1 MAQKRFTTLFS
12 LFFSIF
18 LIQNNWAQTP
28 PTVTANGNQLYCPL
42 NQQNIVT
49 DFDIIP
55 GDAEINQL
63 FIQISENYIQG
74 EDMLTLLGSHLAIST
89 SWDPLEGKLNL
100 TALTP
105 SVTAYLDLIAAVK
118 DVVFE
123 SSASLISGKKLFSI
137 TIDEANYLPSNGHFY
152 EFVPD
157 KGISWT
163 AAKTAAESKFHYGLQ
178 GYLATV
184 TSIEEAQIT
193 GEQSSN
199 FGWIGGSDSEIENT
213 WKWMTGPEAGLTF
226 WFGTAGGTTTGA
238 DIPFAFWNTGEPN
251 NLGNEDYAHITA
263 PGVGLPGS
271 WNDLAESGDPDSN
284 SPYHPQGY
292 IVEYG
297 GMPGDPVLNIS
308 ASTKITVPEISSI
321 TEGSNCG
328 IGTVSLSATATLSA
342 TILWFDSLTG
352 GNKLG
357 SGTNF
362 ITPSISSTTTFY
374 VLASSDVL
382 CEEGIR
388 TPVIATIYG
397 IPTITSVL
405 ETQICG
411 SGTGTISATSSAGIV
426 NWYDN
431 LGNFIISGNNYSPTV
446 TNTTTFYVGA
456 TENGCTTANRTPV
469 TLTVQHTNS
478 PSGAGIQTFCDIENK
493 SIADLSVTGNAIL
506 WYDAL
511 SGGNLLNNSE
521 ILANTTYYAS
531 QTVNG
536 CESPT
541 RLTVSVILFETV
553 VPLLPIDI
561 PIMNVCDNALDGD
574 DTNGIVT
581 TDLTSN
587 ASVLLNG
594 KLASNFTLT
603 YFTDTAYLDL
613 IPNQA
618 AFSNSVSG
626 GQTIY
631 VRITNNLDASCFT
644 DISFELKVNPLPI
657 LLSTE
662 VILEQC
668 DDDLSNDGFSIFNL
682 NEANEL
688 ISINYLNETFEFY
701 TDAAY
706 TQLIDNPIAYQ
717 NPIVINSE
725 VFVKVITENGCER
738 FAKIVLKVGATQ
750 IPSGFLLEYYTC
762 EDDPSNSQDG
772 RTFFDFSDAEQ
783 QLIDSKP
790 VFSSQTVRI
799 SFYENLNDALSEINS
814 ITNVSNYENTDAWE
828 QQIYVRIDSDDVN
841 ACLGLSHVITL
852 HVEALPIA
860 NSVTID
866 RQCDDDFDDLYLFDT
881 STIESSVLNTQTNV
895 TVSYFDENGVPL
907 PSPLPN
913 PFLTNS
919 QTITIRVTNN
929 DTNTTT
935 GACFDETTLEFIV
948 DKKPIANSISNIV
961 ACDDDLDGVYSFD
974 TFAIE
979 SAILNGQTGMLV
991 SYFNENGDPLPSPLP
1006 NPFFTDTKTITVK
1019 VENELNTN
1027 CTAETTVGF
1036 IVNPK
1041 PQFDL
1046 DQTAIYCLNLPPI
1059 TVETY
1064 NASGDYTYQWEDS
1077 NGIIISSSFDAVIS
1091 SAGEYTVIATSA
1103 EGCESFPK
1111 TILIEPSIIAT
1122 ITKNDI
1128 TIVDDSENNSIT
1140 IATGN
1145 LGIGDYEF
1153 AIKKSD
1159 EFSSYFQDEPYFE
1172 HLTPGIYTVFI
1183 RDKNNCGIAQI
1194 DVSIIGF
1201 PKFFTPNNDGAND
1214 TWRVLGVNE
1223 NFYATSNIYIFDRF
1237 GKLITQINPKGNG
1250 WNGFFNGEQLP
1261 STDYWFSVEL
1271 IDINGTIRTKKG
1283 HFSLIRR

>member
-1 MAQKRFTTLFS
+1 MSQKRFTTLFS

-18 LIQNNWAQTP
+18 LIQNNWAQIP
-28 PTVTANGNQLYCPL
+28 PIVTATGNQLYCPL
-42 NQQNIVT
+42 SQQNIVT
-49 DFDIIP
+49 NFDIIP

-74 EDMLTLLGSHLAIST
+74 EDTLTLLGSHPTIST
-89 SWDPLEGKLNL
+89 SWDALEGKLNL
-100 TALTP
+100 SALTP
-105 SVTAYLDLIAAVK
+105 SATAYLDLIAAVK

-123 SSASLISGKKLFSI
+123 SSTSLISGEKLFSI

-226 WFGTAGGTTTGA
+226 WFGTAGGTTIGA
-238 DIPFAFWNTGEPN
+238 DIPFAFWNSGEPN
-251 NLGNEDYAHITA
+251 NLGNENYAHITA

-271 WNDLAESGDPDSN
+271 WNDLAESGDPDSD
-284 SPYHPQGY
+284 SDYHPQGY

-297 GMPGDPVLNIS
+297 GMPGDPILNIS
-308 ASTKITVPEISSI
+308 ASTKISVPKISSI
-321 TEGSNCG
+321 TEESNCG
-328 IGTVSLSATATLSA
+328 IGTVSLSATATLGA

-352 GNKLG
+352 GNIG
-357 SGTNF
+357 SGPNF
-362 ITPSISSTTTFY
+362 TTPSISSTTTFY
-374 VLASSDVL
+374 VLASSTVL

-388 TPVIATIYG
+388 TPVIATIYN
-397 IPTITSVL
+397 IPTITSVI

-446 TNTTTFYVGA
+446 TNTTTFYVDA
-456 TENGCTTANRTPV
+456 TENGCTTTSRTPV
-469 TLTVQHTNS
+469 TLTVQHTAS
-478 PSGAGIQTFCDIENK
+478 PSGVNIQTFCDIENK
-493 SIADLSVTGNAIL
+493 SIADLSVVGSAVL
-506 WYDAL
+506 WYDTPSA
-511 SGGNLLNNSE
+511 GNLLNISE
-521 ILANTTYYAS
+521 ILTNTTYYAS

-541 RLTVSVILFETV
+541 RLAVSVTIFDTV
-553 VPLLPIDI
+553 VPLQPIDI
-561 PIMNVCDNALDGD
+561 PIMNVCDNLLDGD
-574 DTNGIVT
+574 DTNGIVNV
-581 TDLTSN
+581 DLTSN

-594 KLASNFTLT
+594 KSASNFTLT
-603 YFTDTAYLDL
+603 YFTDAAYLSP
-613 IPNQA
+613 INPTS
-618 AFSNSVSG
+618 FSNSVSG

-644 DISFELKVNPLPI
+644 DISFQLKVNPLPV
-657 LLSTE
+657 LLNTE

-688 ISINYLNETFEFY
+688 ISTNHLNETFEFY
-701 TDAAY
+701 TDNVH
-706 TQLIDNPIAYQ
+706 TQLINNPIAYK
-717 NPIVINSE
+717 NPIVLNSE
-725 VFVKVITENGCER
+725 VFVKVITKNSCER

-750 IPSGFLLEYYTC
+750 IPSDFLLEYYAC
-762 EDDPSNSQDG
+762 EDNPSNNQDG
-772 RTFFDFSDAEQ
+772 KTLFDFSDAEQ

-790 VFSSQTVRI
+790 IFSSQLVRI
-799 SFYENLNDALSEINS
+799 SFYANLNDALSEINA
-814 ITNVSNYENTDAWE
+814 IVNISNYENTTAWE

-860 NSVTID
+860 NNVTID
-866 RQCDDDFDDLYLFDT
+866 RQCDDDFDGLFSFDT
-881 STIESSVLNTQTNV
+881 STIENTVLNTQTNA
-895 TVSYFDENGVPL
+895 TVSYFDENGTTL
-907 PSPLPN
+907 SSPLPN
-913 PFLTNS
+913 PFLTKS
-919 QTITIRVTNN
+919 QIITIRVTNN
-929 DTNTTT
+929 NTNVST

-948 DKKPIANSISNIV
+948 DKKPIAYSIPNIIE
-961 ACDDDLDGVYSFD
+961 CDDDFDGLFSFD
-974 TFAIE
+974 TSTIE
-979 SAILNGQTGMLV
+979 TTILNGQPGMLV
-991 SYFNENGDPLPSPLP
+991 SYFDENNTPLSSPLP

-1027 CTAETTVGF
+1027 CIAVTTVNF

-1041 PQFDL
+1041 PQFEL
-1046 DQTAIYCLNLPPI
+1046 DETAVYCLNLPPI

-1064 NASGDYTYQWEDS
+1064 NASGNYTYQWENNS
-1077 NGIIISSSFDAVIS
+1077 GLIISTNFYAEIS
-1091 SAGEYTVIATSA
+1091 SPGEYTVIATSLG
-1103 EGCESFPK
+1103 GCKSLPK

-1122 ITKNDI
+1122 ITENDI

-1159 EFSSYFQDEPYFE
+1159 EFSSSFQDEPYFE
-1172 HLTPGIYTVFI
+1172 QLTPGVYTVFI

-1214 TWRVLGVNE
+1214 TWKVLGVNE
-1223 NFYATSNIYIFDRF
+1223 NFYATSNIFVFDRF
-1237 GKLITQINPKGNG
+1237 GKLVTKIDPTSNG
-1250 WNGFFNGEQLP
+1250 WDGFFNGVRLP

-1271 IDINGTIRTKKG
+1271 IDINGTIRTRKG